1 MGAPHSAAGR
11 GRAVLITGCSSG
23 IGAAA
28 ATGLKACG
36 YRVLASARKP
46 EDVENLKA
54 LGFEAFHL
62 DYADEACVAR
72 AAEAVLSATDG
83 ALFGLVNNGAYSQP
97 GAVEDVPR
105 AALRDEFEANLFG
118 WHDLTCR
125 LIPSM
130 RARGQGRIVQ
140 VSSVLGLI
148 AMKYRGAYIASKFA
162 LEGLTD
168 TLRMELSG
176 SGIHVVLV
184 EPGPI
189 ATRFSLNAA
198 EQFRRNID
206 AENSVHR
213 AVYKKRAARMERG
226 GAKRFKLPP
235 EAVVE
240 RIAEALAAERPKLR
254 YPVTVPAHI
263 AGIARRLLPG
273 RMLDRVLG
281 RASDREQ

>member
-1 MGAPHSAAGR
+1 MVAARAAAGG
-11 GRAVLITGCSSG
+11 GRAVLITSCSSG

-28 ATGLKACG
+28 ATGLKARG

-46 EDVENLKA
+46 EDVAQLTA
-54 LGFEAFHL
+54 RGFEAFHL
-62 DYADEACVAR
+62 DYADEASVAA
-72 AAEAVLSATDG
+72 AAEAVLATTNG
-83 ALFGLVNNGAYSQP
+83 ALYGLVNNGAYSQP

-105 AALRDEFEANLFG
+105 AALRAEFEANLFG

-125 LIPSM
+125 LIPAM
-130 RARGQGRIVQ
+130 RARGEGRIVQ
-140 VSSVLGLI
+140 ISSVLGLI

-168 TLRMELSG
+168 TMRMELAG
-176 SGIHVVLV
+176 SGIHVVLI

-198 EQFRRNID
+198 EHFRRNID

-213 AVYKKRAARMERG
+213 AAYEKRRARMERG

-254 YPVTVPAHI
+254 YPVTVPAHV
-263 AGIARRLLPG
+263 AGVARRLLPG
-273 RMLDRVLG
+273 RVLDRLLG